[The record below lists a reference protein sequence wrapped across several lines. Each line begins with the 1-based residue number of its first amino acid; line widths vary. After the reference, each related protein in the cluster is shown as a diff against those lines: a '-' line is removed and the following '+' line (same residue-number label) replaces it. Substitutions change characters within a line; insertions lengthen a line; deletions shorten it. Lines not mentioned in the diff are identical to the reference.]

1 MDKQK
6 IIQIIQWLMIILLA
20 ISCFYFWRSSNDSKG
35 NLIKEEITFDKN
47 EKQTVNISNDKTW
60 GELKREN
67 EELYDSIRKLSDVKE
82 AIQVKYVLKRDI
94 DTVYINNTYIP
105 RDAIYHYAQNS
116 DTINYNL
123 DIKGKDVEWFK
134 LDFSIQD
141 SLMLVTRS
149 ANGQNETT
157 ISHTTNTSIKDVTVF
172 VPKKKFSQKVKEN
185 VYFGVGVGAGYGFF
199 NKKPDIY
206 IGINAGIKF

>member
-6 IIQIIQWLMIILLA
+6 IIQILQWLMIILLA

-47 EKQTVNISNDKTW
+47 KKQTVNISNDKTLY
-60 GELKREN
+60 ELKKKN
-67 EELYDSIRKLSDVKE
+67 KELYDSIRKLSDVKE

-94 DTVYINNTYIP
+94 DTVYIDNTYIP
-105 RDAIYHYAQNS
+105 LDSIYHYTQNS

-134 LDFSIQD
+134 LNFSIQD

-149 ANGQNETT
+149 LNGQNETT

-185 VYFGVGVGAGYGFF
+185 TYFGVGVGAGYGVF

>member
-1 MDKQK
+1 
-6 IIQIIQWLMIILLA
+6 MIILLA
-20 ISCFYFWRSSNDSKG
+20 ISCFYFWRSSDDSKG

-47 EKQTVNISNDKTW
+47 EKQTVNISNDKTL

-67 EELYDSIRKLSDVKE
+67 EELYDSIRKLSNVKE

-105 RDAIYHYAQNS
+105 IDSIYHYAQNS

>member
-1 MDKQK
+1 
-6 IIQIIQWLMIILLA
+6 MIILLA
-20 ISCFYFWRSSNDSKG
+20 ISCFYFWRSSDDSEG
-35 NLIKEEITFDKN
+35 NLIKDEITFDKN

-67 EELYDSIRKLSDVKE
+67 EELYDSIRKLSNVKE

-105 RDAIYHYAQNS
+105 IDSIYHYAQNS

-149 ANGQNETT
+149 LNGQNETT

>member
-1 MDKQK
+1 
-6 IIQIIQWLMIILLA
+6 MIILLA
-20 ISCFYFWRSSNDSKG
+20 ISCFYFWRSSNDNEG

-67 EELYDSIRKLSDVKE
+67 EELYDSIRKLSNVKE

-105 RDAIYHYAQNS
+105 IDSIYHYAQNS

-149 ANGQNETT
+149 ANGQNETI

>member
-20 ISCFYFWRSSNDSKG
+20 ISCFYFWRSSNDSEG

-60 GELKREN
+60 GDLKREN

-94 DTVYINNTYIP
+94 DTVYITNTYIP
-105 RDAIYHYAQNS
+105 IDSIYHYTQNS

>member
-6 IIQIIQWLMIILLA
+6 IIQILQWLMIILLA

-47 EKQTVNISNDKTW
+47 EKQTVNISNDKTL
-60 GELKREN
+60 GDLKKEN
-67 EELYDSIRKLSDVKE
+67 KELYDSIRKLTDVKE
-82 AIQVKYVLKRDI
+82 AIQVKYVIERDI
-94 DTVYINNTYIP
+94 DTVYIDNTYIP
-105 RDAIYHYAQNS
+105 LDSIYHYAQNS

-185 VYFGVGVGAGYGFF
+185 TYFGVGVGAGYGVF

>member
-6 IIQIIQWLMIILLA
+6 IIQILQWLMIILLA

-47 EKQTVNISNDKTW
+47 EKQTVNISNDKTL
-60 GELKREN
+60 GDLKKEN
-67 EELYDSIRKLSDVKE
+67 KELYDSIRKLTDVKE
-82 AIQVKYVLKRDI
+82 AIQVKYVIEKDI
-94 DTVYINNTYIP
+94 DTVYIDNTYIP
-105 RDAIYHYAQNS
+105 LDSIYHYAQNS

-149 ANGQNETT
+149 LNGQNETT

-185 VYFGVGVGAGYGFF
+185 TYFGVGVGAGYGVF

>member
-6 IIQIIQWLMIILLA
+6 IIQILQWLMIILLA
-20 ISCFYFWRSSNDSKG
+20 ISCFYFWRSSNDSEG
-35 NLIKEEITFDKN
+35 NLIKDEITFDKN
-47 EKQTVNISNDKTW
+47 EKQTVNISNDKTL
-60 GELKREN
+60 GELKKEN
-67 EELYDSIRKLSDVKE
+67 KELYDSIRKLTDVKE
-82 AIQVKYVLKRDI
+82 AIQVKYVIERDI
-94 DTVYINNTYIP
+94 DTVYIDNTYIP
-105 RDAIYHYAQNS
+105 LDSIYHYAQNS

-149 ANGQNETT
+149 LNGQNETT

-185 VYFGVGVGAGYGFF
+185 TYFGVGVGAGYGVF

-206 IGINAGIKF
+206 IGINVGIKF

>member
-1 MDKQK
+1 
-6 IIQIIQWLMIILLA
+6 MIILLA
-20 ISCFYFWRSSNDSKG
+20 ISCFYFWRSSDDSKG

-47 EKQTVNISNDKTW
+47 EKQTVNISNDKTL
-60 GELKREN
+60 GELKKEN
-67 EELYDSIRKLSDVKE
+67 KELYDSIRKLTDVKE
-82 AIQVKYVLKRDI
+82 AIQVKYVIERDI
-94 DTVYINNTYIP
+94 DTVYIDNTYIP
-105 RDAIYHYAQNS
+105 LDSIYHYAQNS

-185 VYFGVGVGAGYGFF
+185 TYFGVGVGAGYGFF

>member
-1 MDKQK
+1 
-6 IIQIIQWLMIILLA
+6 MIILLA
-20 ISCFYFWRSSNDSKG
+20 ISCFYFWRLSNDSKE
-35 NLIKEEITFDKN
+35 NLIKDEITFDKN
-47 EKQTVNISNDKTW
+47 ERQTVNISNDKTLS
-60 GELKREN
+60 ELKKEN

-94 DTVYINNTYIP
+94 DTVYMNNTYIP
-105 RDAIYHYAQNS
+105 TDSIYHYAQNS

-149 ANGQNETT
+149 VNGQNETT
-157 ISHTTNTSIKDVTVF
+157 ISHTTNTSIEDVTVF
-172 VPKKKFSQKVKEN
+172 VPKKTFSQKVKEN
-185 VYFGVGVGAGYGFF
+185 IYFGVGVGAGYGVF
-199 NKKPDIY
+199 NKKTDIY

>member
-1 MDKQK
+1 
-6 IIQIIQWLMIILLA
+6 MIILLA

-47 EKQTVNISNDKTW
+47 EKQTVNISNDKTL
-60 GELKREN
+60 GDLKKEN
-67 EELYDSIRKLSDVKE
+67 EELYDSIRKLTDVKE
-82 AIQVKYVLKRDI
+82 AIQVKYVIERDI
-94 DTVYINNTYIP
+94 DTVYIDNTYIP
-105 RDAIYHYAQNS
+105 LDSIYHYAQNS
-116 DTINYNL
+116 DTISYNL
-123 DIKGKDVEWFK
+123 GIKGKDVEWFK

-149 ANGQNETT
+149 VNGQNETT

-185 VYFGVGVGAGYGFF
+185 TYFGVGVGAGYGVF

-206 IGINAGIKF
+206 IGINVGIKF

>member
-1 MDKQK
+1 
-6 IIQIIQWLMIILLA
+6 MIILLA

-47 EKQTVNISNDKTW
+47 EKQTVNISNDKTL
-60 GELKREN
+60 GDLKKEN
-67 EELYDSIRKLSDVKE
+67 KELYDSIRKLTDVKE
-82 AIQVKYVLKRDI
+82 AIQVKYVIERDI
-94 DTVYINNTYIP
+94 DTVYIDNTYIP
-105 RDAIYHYAQNS
+105 LDSIYHYAQNS

-149 ANGQNETT
+149 VNGQNETT
-157 ISHTTNTSIKDVTVF
+157 ISHTTNTSIEDVTVF

-185 VYFGVGVGAGYGFF
+185 TYFGVGVGAGYGVF

-206 IGINAGIKF
+206 IGINAVIKF

>member
-1 MDKQK
+1 
-6 IIQIIQWLMIILLA
+6 MIILLA

-67 EELYDSIRKLSDVKE
+67 EELYDSIRKLSNVKE

-105 RDAIYHYAQNS
+105 IDSIYHYAQNS

-185 VYFGVGVGAGYGFF
+185 TYFGVGVGAGYGFF

>member
-1 MDKQK
+1 
-6 IIQIIQWLMIILLA
+6 MIILLA
-20 ISCFYFWRSSNDSKG
+20 ISCFYFWCSSNDSEG
-35 NLIKEEITFDKN
+35 NLIKDEITFDKN

-105 RDAIYHYAQNS
+105 IDSIYHYAQNS

-172 VPKKKFSQKVKEN
+172 VPKKKISQKVKEN

>member
-1 MDKQK
+1 
-6 IIQIIQWLMIILLA
+6 MIILLA

-47 EKQTVNISNDKTW
+47 EKQTVNISNDKTL
-60 GELKREN
+60 GDLKKEN
-67 EELYDSIRKLSDVKE
+67 KELYDSIRKLTDVKE
-82 AIQVKYVLKRDI
+82 AIQVKYVIERDI
-94 DTVYINNTYIP
+94 DTVYIDNTYIP
-105 RDAIYHYAQNS
+105 LDSIYHYAQNS

-149 ANGQNETT
+149 LNGQNETT

-185 VYFGVGVGAGYGFF
+185 TYFGVGVGAGYGVF

-206 IGINAGIKF
+206 IGINAVIKF

>member
-6 IIQIIQWLMIILLA
+6 IIQILQWLMIILLA

-47 EKQTVNISNDKTW
+47 EKQTDNISNEKK
-60 GELKREN
+60 KRKRKKEKN
-67 EELYDSIRKLSDVKE
+67 ELYDSIKKLNDVKE

-94 DTVYINNTYIP
+94 DTVYITNTYIP
-105 RDAIYHYAQNS
+105 IDSIYHYAQNS

-149 ANGQNETT
+149 LNGQNETT

-185 VYFGVGVGAGYGFF
+185 TYFGVGVGAGYGFF

>member
-6 IIQIIQWLMIILLA
+6 IIQILQWLMIILLA

-35 NLIKEEITFDKN
+35 NLIKDEITFDKN
-47 EKQTVNISNDKTW
+47 EKQTVNISNDKTLY
-60 GELKREN
+60 ELKKKN
-67 EELYDSIRKLSDVKE
+67 KELYDSIRKLTDVKE
-82 AIQVKYVLKRDI
+82 AIQIKYVIERDI

-105 RDAIYHYAQNS
+105 IDSIYHYAQNS

-123 DIKGKDVEWFK
+123 DIKGTDAEWFK

>member
-20 ISCFYFWRSSNDSKG
+20 ISCFYFWRSSNDSEG
-35 NLIKEEITFDKN
+35 NLIKDEITFDKN

-105 RDAIYHYAQNS
+105 IDSIYHYAQNS

-199 NKKPDIY
+199 NKKPDI
-206 IGINAGIKF
+206 

>member
-1 MDKQK
+1 
-6 IIQIIQWLMIILLA
+6 MIILLA
-20 ISCFYFWRSSNDSKG
+20 ISCFYFWRSSNDSEG
-35 NLIKEEITFDKN
+35 NLIKDEITFDKN

-67 EELYDSIRKLSDVKE
+67 EELYDSIRKLSNVKE

-105 RDAIYHYAQNS
+105 IDSIYHYAQNS

-157 ISHTTNTSIKDVTVF
+157 ISHTTNTLIKDVTVF

>member
-1 MDKQK
+1 
-6 IIQIIQWLMIILLA
+6 MIILLA
-20 ISCFYFWRSSNDSKG
+20 ISCFYFWRSSDDSEG
-35 NLIKEEITFDKN
+35 NLIKDEITFDKN

-105 RDAIYHYAQNS
+105 IDSIYHYAQNS

-123 DIKGKDVEWFK
+123 DIKGKDIEWFK

>member
-1 MDKQK
+1 
-6 IIQIIQWLMIILLA
+6 MIILLA
-20 ISCFYFWRSSNDSKG
+20 ISCFYFWRSSNDSEG
-35 NLIKEEITFDKN
+35 NLIKDEITFDKN

-94 DTVYINNTYIP
+94 DTVYITNTYIP
-105 RDAIYHYAQNS
+105 IDSIYHYTQNS

-149 ANGQNETT
+149 LNGQNETT
-157 ISHTTNTSIKDVTVF
+157 ISHTTNTLIKDVTVF

-185 VYFGVGVGAGYGFF
+185 TYFGVGVGAGYGVF

>member
-1 MDKQK
+1 
-6 IIQIIQWLMIILLA
+6 MIILLA
-20 ISCFYFWRSSNDSKG
+20 ISCFYFWRSSNDSEG
-35 NLIKEEITFDKN
+35 NLIKDEITFDTN
-47 EKQTVNISNDKTW
+47 ERQTVNISNDKTW

-94 DTVYINNTYIP
+94 DTVYITNTYIP
-105 RDAIYHYAQNS
+105 IDSIYHYAQNS

-185 VYFGVGVGAGYGFF
+185 TYFGVGVGAGYGFF

>member
-20 ISCFYFWRSSNDSKG
+20 ISCFYFWRSSNDSEG

-67 EELYDSIRKLSDVKE
+67 EELYDSIRKLSNVKE

-105 RDAIYHYAQNS
+105 IDSIYHYAQNS

-199 NKKPDIY
+199 YKKPDIY

>member
-1 MDKQK
+1 M
-6 IIQIIQWLMIILLA
+6 A
-20 ISCFYFWRSSNDSKG
+20 ISCFYFWRSSDDSKG

-94 DTVYINNTYIP
+94 DTVYITNTYIP
-105 RDAIYHYAQNS
+105 IDSIYHYAQNS

>member
-6 IIQIIQWLMIILLA
+6 IIQILQWLMIILLA
-20 ISCFYFWRSSNDSKG
+20 ISCFYFWRSSNDSEG
-35 NLIKEEITFDKN
+35 NLIKDEITFDKN
-47 EKQTVNISNDKTW
+47 EKQTVNISNDKTL
-60 GELKREN
+60 GELKKKN
-67 EELYDSIRKLSDVKE
+67 KELYDSIRKLTDVKE
-82 AIQVKYVLKRDI
+82 AIQVKYVIERDI
-94 DTVYINNTYIP
+94 DTVYIDNTYIP
-105 RDAIYHYAQNS
+105 LDSIYHYAQNS

-149 ANGQNETT
+149 LNGQNETT

-185 VYFGVGVGAGYGFF
+185 TYFGVGVGAGYGVF

-206 IGINAGIKF
+206 IGINVGIKF

>member
-1 MDKQK
+1 
-6 IIQIIQWLMIILLA
+6 MIILLA
-20 ISCFYFWRSSNDSKG
+20 ISCFYFWRSSNDSEG
-35 NLIKEEITFDKN
+35 NLIKDEITFDKN

-67 EELYDSIRKLSDVKE
+67 EELYDSIRKLSNVKE

-105 RDAIYHYAQNS
+105 IDSIYHYAQNS

-141 SLMLVTRS
+141 SLMLVIRS
-149 ANGQNETT
+149 LNGQNETT

>member
-1 MDKQK
+1 
-6 IIQIIQWLMIILLA
+6 MIILLA
-20 ISCFYFWRSSNDSKG
+20 ISCFYFWRSSNDSEG
-35 NLIKEEITFDKN
+35 NLIKDEITFDKN

-67 EELYDSIRKLSDVKE
+67 EELYDSIRKLSNVKE

-105 RDAIYHYAQNS
+105 IDSIYHYAQNS

-157 ISHTTNTSIKDVTVF
+157 ISHTTNTSIKGVTVF

>member
-1 MDKQK
+1 
-6 IIQIIQWLMIILLA
+6 MIILLA
-20 ISCFYFWRSSNDSKG
+20 ISCFYFWRSSDDSEG
-35 NLIKEEITFDKN
+35 NLIKDEITFDKN

-94 DTVYINNTYIP
+94 DTVYITNTYIP
-105 RDAIYHYAQNS
+105 IDSIYHYAQNS

-157 ISHTTNTSIKDVTVF
+157 ISHATNTSIKDVTVF

>member
-1 MDKQK
+1 
-6 IIQIIQWLMIILLA
+6 MIILLA

-47 EKQTVNISNDKTW
+47 EKQTVNISNDKTL
-60 GELKREN
+60 GELKKEN
-67 EELYDSIRKLSDVKE
+67 KELYDSIRKLTDVKE
-82 AIQVKYVLKRDI
+82 AIQVKYVIERDI
-94 DTVYINNTYIP
+94 DTVYIDNTYIP
-105 RDAIYHYAQNS
+105 LDSIYHYAQNS

-149 ANGQNETT
+149 VNGQNETT

-185 VYFGVGVGAGYGFF
+185 TYFGVGVGAGYGFF

-206 IGINAGIKF
+206 IGINVGIKF

>member
-6 IIQIIQWLMIILLA
+6 IIQILQWLMIILLA

-47 EKQTVNISNDKTW
+47 EKQTVNISNDKTL
-60 GELKREN
+60 GDLKKEN
-67 EELYDSIRKLSDVKE
+67 KELYDSIRKLTDVKE
-82 AIQVKYVLKRDI
+82 AIQVKYVIERDI
-94 DTVYINNTYIP
+94 DTVYIDNTYIP
-105 RDAIYHYAQNS
+105 LDSIYHYAQNS

-149 ANGQNETT
+149 VNGQNETT
-157 ISHTTNTSIKDVTVF
+157 ISHTTNTSIEDVTVF

-185 VYFGVGVGAGYGFF
+185 TYFGVGVGAGYGVF

-206 IGINAGIKF
+206 IGINAVIKF

>member
-1 MDKQK
+1 
-6 IIQIIQWLMIILLA
+6 MIILLA
-20 ISCFYFWRSSNDSKG
+20 ISCFYFWRSSNDSEG

-67 EELYDSIRKLSDVKE
+67 EELYDSIRKLSNVKE

-105 RDAIYHYAQNS
+105 IDSIYHYAQNS

-149 ANGQNETT
+149 VNGQNETT

-185 VYFGVGVGAGYGFF
+185 TYFGFGVGAGYGVF

>member
-20 ISCFYFWRSSNDSKG
+20 ISCFYFWRLSNDSKE
-35 NLIKEEITFDKN
+35 NLIKDEITFDKN
-47 EKQTVNISNDKTW
+47 ERQTVNISNDKTLS
-60 GELKREN
+60 ELKKEN

-94 DTVYINNTYIP
+94 DTVYMNNTYIP
-105 RDAIYHYAQNS
+105 TDSIYHYAQNS

-149 ANGQNETT
+149 VNGQNETT
-157 ISHTTNTSIKDVTVF
+157 ISHTTNTSIEDVTVF

-185 VYFGVGVGAGYGFF
+185 IYFGVGVGAGYGVF
-199 NKKPDIY
+199 NKKTDIY

>member
-1 MDKQK
+1 
-6 IIQIIQWLMIILLA
+6 MIILLA
-20 ISCFYFWRSSNDSKG
+20 ISCFYFWRSSNDSEG
-35 NLIKEEITFDKN
+35 NLIKDEITFDKN

-105 RDAIYHYAQNS
+105 IDSIYHYAQNS

-199 NKKPDIY
+199 NKKPDI
-206 IGINAGIKF
+206 

>member
-1 MDKQK
+1 MNKQK

-20 ISCFYFWRSSNDSKG
+20 ISCFYFWCSSDDSEG
-35 NLIKEEITFDKN
+35 NLIKGEITFDKN

-105 RDAIYHYAQNS
+105 IDSIYHYAQNS

>member
-1 MDKQK
+1 
-6 IIQIIQWLMIILLA
+6 MIILLA
-20 ISCFYFWRSSNDSKG
+20 ISCFYFWRSSNDSEG

-67 EELYDSIRKLSDVKE
+67 EELYDSIRKLSNVKD

-105 RDAIYHYAQNS
+105 IDSIYHYAQNS

-141 SLMLVTRS
+141 RLMLVTRS
-149 ANGQNETT
+149 ANRKNETK
-157 ISHTTNTSIKDVTVF
+157 INHTTNTSIKDLTV
-172 VPKKKFSQKVKEN
+172 
-185 VYFGVGVGAGYGFF
+185 
-199 NKKPDIY
+199 
-206 IGINAGIKF
+206 